1 MSWFEG
7 LPFEAVDF
15 YEELELN
22 NSREWWAVHRQLY
35 DTVVRAPMEGLAAAL
50 EDEFGPAKLFRP
62 SRDVRFSQDKSP
74 YKTHQGIVVATASG
88 MGWYV
93 QISSAGL
100 MTAAGWYAGTAGQ
113 VARYRGAVDDEDSGE
128 ELQRIVDG
136 LREDGYVIDGDR
148 LKTRPRGVAED
159 HPLVEM
165 LRHRTLTAE
174 RQHGAPGWLPTPEML
189 DRVAVD
195 WRAYRP
201 LMAWLGEHVGE
212 G

>member
-1 MSWFEG
+1 MTAFEG
-7 LPFEAVDF
+7 VPFEAVDF
-15 YEELELN
+15 YEELELD
-22 NSREWWAVHRQLY
+22 NSREWWAAHRQLY

-62 SRDVRFSQDKSP
+62 NRDVRFSQDKSP
-74 YKTHQGIVVATASG
+74 YKTHQGIVVATSSG

-93 QISSAGL
+93 QVSAAGL
-100 MTAAGWYAGTAGQ
+100 MTAAGWYAGTSGQ
-113 VARYRGAVDDEDSGE
+113 VARYRAAVDDEESGE

-136 LREDGYVIDGDR
+136 LREEGYVVDGDR
-148 LKTRPRGVAED
+148 LKTRPRGVADD
-159 HPLVEM
+159 HQFVEL

-174 RQHGAPGWLPTPEML
+174 RQHGAPEWLPTPGLL
-189 DRVAVD
+189 DRVAAD